1 MLDFYN
7 ERLDIVKTEY
17 GAYHINNLG
26 NLEQIEMDKF
36 YVQKVSNLDHEHKFK
51 KIPEER
57 VRLTRDYFY
66 LEELNE
72 VENHFIFG
80 DFYPTVLEDGSIV
93 GTIKYGVLR
102 LKEDEKGNF
111 IPMNEEVVFPGIFDE
126 IYQNENRILT
136 FVSSERMAYGD
147 VNPNSPNYGYLLSPV
162 VLTTAGDFDVEF
174 DGYAECGFDD
184 VTGYFA
190 RDKIVNG
197 ELSPSDL
204 LTKEEVKKNVKKRN
218 N

>member
-7 ERLDIVKTEY
+7 ERLDVIKTEY
-17 GAYHINNLG
+17 GAYQINNLG
-26 NLEQIEMDKF
+26 NLEQVQIDKF

-57 VRLTRDYFY
+57 IRLTRDYFY

-80 DFYPTVLEDGSIV
+80 DFYPSFLDDKNIV
-93 GTIKYGVLR
+93 GTIRYGVLR
-102 LKEDEKGNF
+102 LKEDENGNF
-111 IPMNEEVVFPGIFDE
+111 IPLNEEIVFPPIFDG

-174 DGYAECGFDD
+174 NGYAECGFDD
-184 VTGYFA
+184 ITGYFP
-190 RDKIVNG
+190 RDKIVHG
-197 ELSPSDL
+197 QLSSSDL
-204 LTKEEVKKNVKKRN
+204 LTKEEVKKKYKEKK
-218 N
+218 